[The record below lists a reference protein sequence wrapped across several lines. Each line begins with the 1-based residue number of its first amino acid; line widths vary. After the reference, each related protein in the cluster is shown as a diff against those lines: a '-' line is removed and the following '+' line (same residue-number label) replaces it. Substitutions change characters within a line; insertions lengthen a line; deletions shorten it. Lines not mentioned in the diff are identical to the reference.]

1 MIYNAVK
8 AKHPE
13 ITVIG
18 TVGPGQDGDDFTK
31 GWKFA
36 NQLSLPVV
44 DEHYYCAPE
53 WFMGNLHRYD
63 TYARNGAQVY
73 LGEYAS
79 WGNKMR
85 NAITEAV
92 YLISLE
98 RNGDIVK
105 MASYAPLL
113 AKKGFTQ
120 WKTDM
125 IYFDNINICPSV
137 NYYVQKMFMTNQ
149 GDLYF
154 DKIISFGLK
163 DSTLAS
169 SCLMDKK
176 TGDIILK
183 LVNVSEEPKPV
194 KINLSGFKN
203 IVPEAQKT
211 LLSGS
216 ADAENTFENPGSIV
230 PQLSI
235 YKLSSRFEYSAPAM
249 SLTVI
254 RIKRKS

>member
-1 MIYNAVK
+1 MIYNAIK

-63 TYARNGAQVY
+63 TYTRNATQVY

-79 WGNKMR
+79 WGNKMS

-98 RNGDIVK
+98 RNGDVVK

-125 IYFDNINICPSV
+125 IYFDNVKICPSV
-137 NYYVQKMFMTNQ
+137 NYYVQKMFSTNQ

-154 DKIISFGLK
+154 DNIISKEAK
-163 DSTLAS
+163 DSTLAA
-169 SCLMDKK
+169 SCVKDSK

-183 LVNVSEEPKPV
+183 MVNVGHEPKIM

-203 IVPEAQKT
+203 IVPDAEKT
-211 LLSGS
+211 VLTGK
-216 ADAENTFENPGSIV
+216 AEAENTFENSKSVV
-230 PQLSI
+230 PQL
-235 YKLSSRFEYSAPAM
+235 
-249 SLTVI
+249 
-254 RIKRKS
+254 